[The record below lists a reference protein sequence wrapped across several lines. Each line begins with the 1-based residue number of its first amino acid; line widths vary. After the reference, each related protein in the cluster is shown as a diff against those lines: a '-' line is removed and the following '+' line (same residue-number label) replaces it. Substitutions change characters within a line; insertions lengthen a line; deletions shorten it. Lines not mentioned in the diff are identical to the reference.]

1 MKILVINGPNLN
13 LLGRR
18 QPEVYGSETLADVEA
33 KLKNLGKELGL
44 KLTFKQSNKEGE
56 LVDYIQATLDDG
68 TDGLL
73 INPGAYGHTS
83 IAMRDALLAV
93 GKPFVEVHVSN
104 VYGRETFRKQ
114 SMLSDIAA
122 GVIAGFGTYG
132 YELGLKGL
140 NAALKTVIQA

>member
-1 MKILVINGPNLN
+1 MKVLVINGPNLN

-18 QPEVYGSETLADVEA
+18 EPEVYGSATLADVEA
-33 KLKNLGKELGL
+33 KLTELGDELGL
-44 KLTFKQSNKEGE
+44 ELTFRQSNKEGE

-104 VYGRETFRKQ
+104 VYAREPFRKQ

-122 GVIAGFGTYG
+122 GVIAGFGTYS

-140 NAALKTVIQA
+140 KAALKTKGL